1 MNTRNNQKNIQ
12 LLVNGEAQTL
22 EAETLADVARH
33 FGLAPETLVAEL
45 NGKIFPASEFSAPVS
60 DGDTIELVRFVGGG

>member
-1 MNTRNNQKNIQ
+1 MNTQNNQKTIQ
-12 LLVNGEAQTL
+12 VQVNGEEQTL
-22 EAETLADVARH
+22 QAETLADVARH